1 MHAVALYP
9 VMPLR
14 WLCALAGAWCACAQA
29 QHDADLGGFAPST
42 APSHTPSLSLE
53 LASRA
58 TPMLDDASSSRLSL
72 TRWSGAAPQAGV
84 GIGLGWAVPD
94 NRMPG
99 ALPRTTAQRLDLGLN
114 WRSAEVGQGRF
125 QFGVWQRV
133 SPTPDAMTLIQ
144 QANANGPNNYDTRL
158 EMQFSAA
165 SSRGIRF
172 ELGGALGL
180 QLNNNE
186 RVVLRVS
193 RGKPMVY
200 YRARF

>member
-9 VMPLR
+9 VMSLR
-14 WLCALAGAWCACAQA
+14 WLCALVSACCACAHA
-29 QHDADLGGFAPST
+29 QQDADSGNFAPST
-42 APSHTPSLSLE
+42 APSHPTSLSLE
-53 LASRA
+53 LASR
-58 TPMLDDASSSRLSL
+58 TPPMLNDAANSRLSL
-72 TRWSGAAPQAGV
+72 TGWSATAPQAGM
-84 GIGLGWAVPD
+84 GIGLGLAVPEQ
-94 NRMPG
+94 RAQG
-99 ALPRTTAQRLDLGLN
+99 LPQRTTPSRLDLGLN
-114 WRSAEVGQGRF
+114 WRTADVGRGRF

-133 SPTPDAMTLIQ
+133 SAAPDAMSLIQ
-144 QANANGPNNYDTRL
+144 QANGPANSYDTRL

-186 RVVLRVS
+186 RVVLRLS